1 MRKIIF
7 CYYKMNTN
15 TTPEPEISPY
25 RRMILKNLVYYHN
38 RYNNDVEFRQRE
50 IDRNRRRVTS
60 QYANDPEFREKMK
73 NNAKAR
79 YQRLKAAKQAASA
92 SNQ

>member
-1 MRKIIF
+1 ME
-7 CYYKMNTN
+7 YTS

-25 RRMILKNLVYYHN
+25 RRMILKNLIYYHN
-38 RYNNDVEFRQRE
+38 RYDTDPEFRQRE

-79 YQRLKAAKQAASA
+79 YQRLKAAKLAAA
-92 SNQ
+92 AAQ